1 MATFDLATLRT
12 ITLLFAEDEAK
23 IREHSEKI
31 YSKLFHKVYA
41 AKDGQEALDIF
52 LKNQDSI
59 DVVITDINMPKLSGI
74 DLAKKIEKISNVPFI
89 ITSAYTDTQHLLD
102 AIGLGIK
109 KYIIKPITLNS
120 IVQDIE
126 EIVVEYRTD
135 TKIKD
140 VAKTLLLKSKQNNTV
155 LSSLQQE
162 NSKLKESLSFYKN
175 LADNYIL
182 MLTIDKKGN
191 ILNVSNRLSKSLL
204 YTEDELIGKNIT
216 IFQDKTSQTIS
227 FQKQML
233 EAIHKKTSIDIK
245 HNILA
250 KNGKS
255 FQYIVSMHLYYG
267 DDNLVAG
274 YNLYL
279 SQPDF
284 REEITQ

>member
-12 ITLLFAEDEAK
+12 ITLLFVEDEIK
-23 IREHSEKI
+23 IREQSSKV

-41 AKDGQEALDIF
+41 AKDGQEAFDIF
-52 LKNQDSI
+52 LKKQDHI
-59 DVVITDINMPKLSGI
+59 DVVVTDINMPKLSGI

-109 KYIIKPITLNS
+109 KYIIKPITLNN

-126 EIVVEYRTD
+126 EIVVEHRTD
-135 TKIKD
+135 SKIKD
-140 VAKTLLLKSKQNNTV
+140 VAKTLLLQSKQNNT
-155 LSSLQQE
+155 LLTSLQLE
-162 NSKLKESLSFYKN
+162 NNKLKKSLSFYKN
-175 LADNYIL
+175 LANNYIL

-191 ILNVSNRLSKSLL
+191 ILNISNRLSKSLL
-204 YTEDELIGKNIT
+204 YTEDELIGENIS
-216 IFQDKTSQTIS
+216 IFQDKSSKTIS

-233 EAIHKKTSIDIK
+233 EAIHKKTSIDVQ

-255 FQYIVSMHLYYG
+255 FKYIVSMHLFYG
-267 DDNLVAG
+267 EDNLVAG

-284 REEITQ
+284 RKE